1 MCVQEGERER
11 EQRGRSPEI
20 SPARL
25 AAASEGDEGER
36 RDGGRSFF
44 ISSF

>member
-1 MCVQEGERER
+1 MRCVYRRER
-11 EQRGRSPEI
+11 ATREVAGNFPGQ
-20 SPARL
+20 AV